1 MVSKEMKEIR
11 GSVCCCHME
20 PSARKIYQPASR
32 QSLVLNL
39 SSGLCFS
46 SYSWRS
52 LKCLNGGSLACP
64 LCFTADTLSGLECLP
79 PSSHESFPLTHAFL
93 VGK

>member
-52 LKCLNGGSLACP
+52 LKCLSGGLACLSSVLYCRYP
-64 LCFTADTLSGLECLP
+64 LWSRL
-79 PSSHESFPLTHAFL
+79 LTSL
-93 VGK
+93 